1 MRRSL
6 QLVDATAQLLD
17 LGPSALRF
25 QAFALLRTRHPRLF
39 ALLWRARTASACLTD
54 LFKAECTVLVLTAR
68 LSRDHGDA
76 GRHVTHADG
85 RVGRVHALSARTRRT
100 ERLHVAVARK
110 LVVVH
115 AREGSEVAVCQA
127 VMFHGVNATASLRS
141 QAWKPAFAAHSGERS
156 SPPSQARSGETLKTR
171 HWRVFFTRFHLIGS
185 NPSPKHEKRPRASGV
200 SATWRRK

>member
-39 ALLWRARTASACLTD
+39 ALLWRARTASACLAD

-141 QAWKPAFAAHSGERS
+141 QAWKPAFAAHSGERKPKRKAPEKLGHNICLAEEGGFPR
-156 SPPSQARSGETLKTR
+156 PPSANALPLPRRLGR
-171 HWRVFFTRFHLIGS
+171 A
-185 NPSPKHEKRPRASGV
+185 KR
-200 SATWRRK
+200 